1 MPGCLL
7 WMNDVVLIHHDQHI
21 MQNMRDTTNEIA
33 NRYRIQFGQEKS
45 KIMIVGKD
53 NDDVNF
59 KFGQMRTSKKT
70 VKYTYLGVTSNNKRN
85 LSDHIKQVKGKCEA
99 TTQTI

>member
-7 WMNDVVLIHHDQHI
+7 WMNDVVLIHHDKHI
-21 MQNMRDTTNEIA
+21 MQNMIDTTNEIA

-45 KIMIVGKD
+45 KIMIEGKD

-59 KFGQMRTSKKT
+59 KFGQMRTTKKKT
-70 VKYTYLGVTSNNKRN
+70 DTYIPWSDIEQRKKLKRP
-85 LSDHIKQVKGKCEA
+85 S
-99 TTQTI
+99 